1 MVNGYYD
8 FATGTA
14 FIPYLGAGIGVS
26 RINVDASLVGANRVN
41 SSGTGFGLQGI
52 AGVGYQLDDNWTGSL
67 EYRYYTL
74 QDVEVNL
81 SNGSRVDADYNSYS
95 IMVGLRYTFGEKKP
109 MAAVAPAPA
118 PAPAEPA
125 PIARNYIVFF
135 DWDSATISDEAI
147 AILKSA
153 AENARKGN
161 ISRIQATGHA
171 DTSGTR
177 RYNQKLSEK
186 RAQAVRTQLNSLGI
200 ATNQVAVAGK
210 G

>member
-41 SSGTGFGLQGI
+41 SSGTGSGLQGI

-81 SNGSRVDADYNSYS
+81 SNGSRVDADYILLFHYGWSSLYVWRKKS
-95 IMVGLRYTFGEKKP
+95 QWLPLLLHLRLLQQNQHRLL
-109 MAAVAPAPA
+109 A
-118 PAPAEPA
+118 
-125 PIARNYIVFF
+125 I
-135 DWDSATISDEAI
+135 ISCSLI
-147 AILKSA
+147 
-153 AENARKGN
+153 
-161 ISRIQATGHA
+161 
-171 DTSGTR
+171 GTA
-177 RYNQKLSEK
+177 QLSQMKLS
-186 RAQAVRTQLNSLGI
+186 QF
-200 ATNQVAVAGK
+200 
-210 G
+210 

>member
-67 EYRYYTL
+67 EYRYYTP

-95 IMVGLRYTFGEKKP
+95 IMVGLRYTFGEKK
-109 MAAVAPAPA
+109 ANGCRCSCTCAC
-118 PAPAEPA
+118 
-125 PIARNYIVFF
+125 
-135 DWDSATISDEAI
+135 S
-147 AILKSA
+147 
-153 AENARKGN
+153 
-161 ISRIQATGHA
+161 SR
-171 DTSGTR
+171 TSTDC
-177 RYNQKLSEK
+177 S
-186 RAQAVRTQLNSLGI
+186 QLYRVL
-200 ATNQVAVAGK
+200 
-210 G
+210 